1 MTCSCPLTP
10 VVSKASSGAMETMPV
25 YALSGCGLEHF
36 LSEARG
42 NGWTVL
48 GTVGS
53 ERLKERERLGEKRR
67 ESEGQEEEKEK
78 EEKAKAKKPPVMDCR
93 QYRAKGPAIIVLG
106 KIQPLITIFSE
117 DMTIIPIVILI
128 DLPCRRLFSE
138 KITMER

>member
-53 ERLKERERLGEKRR
+53 ERLKERERGERR
-67 ESEGQEEEKEK
+67 RDSEGQEEEEK

-93 QYRAKGPAIIVLG
+93 QYRVKGPTIIVLG
-106 KIQPLITIFSE
+106 KIQSLIMTFSE
-117 DMTIIPIVILI
+117 DMTIHIHYNF
-128 DLPCRRLFSE
+128 DLPRHY
-138 KITMER
+138 TQ